1 MFKEMINTH
10 TDKTPEEI
18 MMEYF
23 IILMS
28 EEVIPGVKPL
38 TLSEI
43 YELDIVYYMKLIN
56 FSRNNKINEQKEA
69 IFVDLVGL

>member
-1 MFKEMINTH
+1 
-10 TDKTPEEI
+10 

>member
-1 MFKEMINTH
+1 
-10 TDKTPEEI
+10 
-18 MMEYF
+18 
-23 IILMS
+23 MS